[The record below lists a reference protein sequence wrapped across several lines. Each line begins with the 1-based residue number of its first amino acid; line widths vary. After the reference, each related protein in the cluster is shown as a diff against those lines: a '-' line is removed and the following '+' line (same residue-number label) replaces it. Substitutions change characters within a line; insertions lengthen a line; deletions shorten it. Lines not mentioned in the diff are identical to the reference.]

1 MAGNDEQFLG
11 ETVVITGS
19 SRGIGRAT
27 AIEFGSRGA
36 DVVVNYRSNE
46 AAAAEVVEEIEAVH
60 PEATATAVQADL
72 SRTDGVD
79 ALFDAVD
86 EEFGRIDVFVHNAA
100 VTAFK
105 PLADVS
111 REEIDLTFDLS
122 VHGFV
127 LSVQRAVE
135 LMDEGGRI
143 VSISGIDATY
153 AMPGHGLL
161 GAAKAALEELTK
173 YVAAE
178 HGEDGIRANSINVGV
193 SRTDS
198 SEYYATTS
206 EDAQEFM
213 DMLVDQTPLGE
224 ITPPESIATAVTML
238 CSEDSHDVSGQV
250 LHVDSGLTARL

>member
-1 MAGNDEQFLG
+1 MKGNEDQFLG

-36 DVVVNYRSNE
+36 NVVVNYRSNE
-46 AAAAEVVEEIEAVH
+46 DAAAEVVDEIESRH

-72 SRTDGVD
+72 SETEGVD
-79 ALFDAVD
+79 ALFDVVD
-86 EEFGRIDVFVHNAA
+86 DEYGHVDVFVHNAA

-105 PLADVS
+105 PLADVT
-111 REEIDLTFDLS
+111 RNEIDLTFNLS

-127 LSVQRAVE
+127 LSAQRVID

-143 VSISGIDATY
+143 VTISGIDATY

-173 YVAAE
+173 YVASE
-178 HGEDGIRANSINVGV
+178 HGEDGIRANSVNVGV
-193 SRTDS
+193 SLTDS
-198 SEYYATTS
+198 SEYYTTTS
-206 EDAQEFM
+206 EEASAFM
-213 DMLVDQTPLGE
+213 DLLVEETPLGE
-224 ITPPESIATAVTML
+224 RTPPESIATAVTML
-238 CSEDSHDVSGQV
+238 CSEDSRDVSGQV